1 MRLAVFGPTGKTGQ
15 HVVQQ
20 ALGRGYA
27 VYAVARRPES
37 VPARHKNLTVIGG
50 DVLSPDGWASQL
62 AGVDAIIS
70 ALGGGMQRAPTTIY
84 SAGTSA
90 VVSAMTRNGIDRIA
104 VISAEP
110 AGDWHEA
117 GALKRLLAYPVLQFL
132 FGATYDDMR
141 RMERMLAQSAVD
153 WTVLR
158 PPYLTD
164 RTPRGRYRLGVD
176 GPLKRAMSISRADL
190 ATALLD
196 AVPDSRLRRRAIPVA
211 W

>member
-110 AGDWHEA
+110 AGGWHEA
-117 GALKRLLAYPVLQFL
+117 GALKRLLAYQSCNFFSAPLMTTCAGWSGCWLRVL
-132 FGATYDDMR
+132 
-141 RMERMLAQSAVD
+141 
-153 WTVLR
+153 
-158 PPYLTD
+158 LTGLSCAP
-164 RTPRGRYRLGVD
+164 RISPTGPRGAAIDLGLMD
-176 GPLKRAMSISRADL
+176 PSNAR
-190 ATALLD
+190 
-196 AVPDSRLRRRAIPVA
+196 
-211 W
+211 